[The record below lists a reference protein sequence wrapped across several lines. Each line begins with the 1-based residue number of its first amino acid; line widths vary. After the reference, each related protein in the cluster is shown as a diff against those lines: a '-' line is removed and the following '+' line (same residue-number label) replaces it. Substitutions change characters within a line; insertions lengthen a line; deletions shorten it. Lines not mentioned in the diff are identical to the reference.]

1 MEKEKAEKI
10 IWIVDWIRF
19 AILALL
25 LTLIFVGLGKVC

>member
-19 AILALL
+19 IILALL
-25 LTLIFVGLGKVC
+25 LTLIFAGLGKA